1 MQTKS
6 YFASSIPAALEA
18 ARAEL
23 GENAMLVS
31 SRPTPPEARHFGRLE
46 VTFAYDPADLEQR
59 RNVAQASACVVQ
71 QSLPERLV
79 RAGLSPELAADIGA
93 AADMRPSN
101 PDLAV
106 VEELTSRIRIAPW
119 IEMQPGESRALAF
132 IGPPGRGKTLSLAK
146 LAVNRG
152 VSRRLPV
159 RICSTGPQS
168 ITAKERI
175 ARFASILG
183 TPFQAH
189 DSLASLH
196 AALEDENWAGLTLI
210 DTPGIS
216 PADRNEMTE
225 LKNLFST
232 HPEIERHLVLRAD
245 AGAADM
251 LHTIS
256 RFSALGPSRLLF
268 TGMDEA
274 VRVASVIET
283 LICGGI
289 PATFAGLGQHV
300 PQDIQE
306 MNAERLARAIFVDA
320 RQAPG
325 GLATSATA

>member
-23 GENAMLVS
+23 GENAMLVG
-31 SRPTPPEARHFGRLE
+31 SRPTPPEARQFGRLE
-46 VTFAYDPADLEQR
+46 VTFAWDPSD
-59 RNVAQASACVVQ
+59 QAAAAPAAPRTQ
-71 QSLPERLV
+71 PPKETLTERLV
-79 RAGLSPELAADIGA
+79 RAGLSPELATDIGA
-93 AADMRPSN
+93 AAEMLPGN
-101 PDLAV
+101 PDLTV
-106 VEELTSRIRIAPW
+106 VEVLAGRMRIVPW
-119 IEMQPGESRALAF
+119 IEMQPGENRVIAF
-132 IGPPGRGKTLSLAK
+132 IGPPGRGKTMSLAK

-159 RICSTGPQS
+159 RICSTGPHS
-168 ITAKERI
+168 AAARERV

-183 TPFQAH
+183 TPFQSH
-189 DSLASLH
+189 ESLASLH
-196 AALEDENWAGLTLI
+196 SALEDEDWTGLTLI

-225 LKNLFST
+225 LKSLFMA

-245 AGAADM
+245 AGAPDM

-268 TGMDEA
+268 TGMDEV
-274 VRVASVIET
+274 VRISSVIET
-283 LICGGI
+283 LIRGGI
-289 PATFAGLGQHV
+289 PATFAGIGQHV

-320 RQAPG
+320 RHTPG
-325 GLATSATA
+325 GIATSATA